1 MSEEQVSMVFLRAHG
16 RFQVDRA
23 ECIAQEEFVVHVDR
37 FPVNIAHA
45 PVHPL
50 FTGGVKTLG
59 TFLPSP
65 PTLIHYLH
73 LDPFASSPSTST
85 SPPSPSS
92 SGSPAPLTDG
102 LEGKKGKKITIV
114 FYDLDGT
121 LIKTR
126 SGAKFPTG
134 RDDWVWWHPSVP
146 RRIAAEHEAGKHI
159 VVISNQ
165 GDSREKIRREWRAKV
180 PLIAAKVCTVGAMS
194 ARGASDETGEE
205 SRYILMRR
213 CRKTCQYEFWPL

>member
-1 MSEEQVSMVFLRAHG
+1 MVSPRAYG
-16 RFQVDRA
+16 RFQIDRA
-23 ECIAQEEFVVHVDR
+23 ECIAQEESVVHVDR
-37 FPVNIAHA
+37 FPVNVAHA

-73 LDPFASSPSTST
+73 LDPFASSPSIST

-92 SGSPAPLTDG
+92 SGSAAPLTDG

-146 RRIAAEHEAGKHI
+146 RRLAAEHEAGKHI

-180 PLIAAKVCTVGAMS
+180 PLIAAKVRAVLAMS
-194 ARGASDETGEE
+194 GRGRE
-205 SRYILMRR
+205 SPTRR
-213 CRKTCQYEFWPL
+213 EKRRDTHA